1 MIAESQDQRWCAFCM
16 LQKTVGTVVKT
27 TDSVDPIA
35 LLTVLPLRRYTS
47 LTCLKEIKAYFGAK
61 CNSKT
66 QQSFQQV
73 CPVTGIIAAHT
84 VSCDYMTCCVQGH
97 NILLLS
103 RIAHCTH
110 MSGASC
116 MLKCWIGNAEGLG

>member
-1 MIAESQDQRWCAFCM
+1 MIAASLKQQRCDFCV

-47 LTCLKEIKAYFGAK
+47 LTCLKEIKTYLGAK

-73 CPVTGIIAAHT
+73 
-84 VSCDYMTCCVQGH
+84 
-97 NILLLS
+97 
-103 RIAHCTH
+103 
-110 MSGASC
+110 
-116 MLKCWIGNAEGLG
+116 

>member
-1 MIAESQDQRWCAFCM
+1 MNAASQKQQWSVFYV

-47 LTCLKEIKAYFGAK
+47 LTCLKEIKTYVGAK

-73 CPVTGIIAAHT
+73 
-84 VSCDYMTCCVQGH
+84 
-97 NILLLS
+97 
-103 RIAHCTH
+103 
-110 MSGASC
+110 
-116 MLKCWIGNAEGLG
+116 

>member
-1 MIAESQDQRWCAFCM
+1 M

-47 LTCLKEIKAYFGAK
+47 LTCLKEIKAYLGAK
-61 CNSKT
+61 CDSKT

-73 CPVTGIIAAHT
+73 CPVTSTIAAHT
-84 VSCDYMTCCVQGH
+84 VFHDCMTCCMQGH
-97 NILLLS
+97 DILLLS
-103 RIAHCTH
+103 RIAHCTR
-110 MSGASC
+110 MYGASC
-116 MLKCWIGNAEGLG
+116 MLKCWIGIAEGLG